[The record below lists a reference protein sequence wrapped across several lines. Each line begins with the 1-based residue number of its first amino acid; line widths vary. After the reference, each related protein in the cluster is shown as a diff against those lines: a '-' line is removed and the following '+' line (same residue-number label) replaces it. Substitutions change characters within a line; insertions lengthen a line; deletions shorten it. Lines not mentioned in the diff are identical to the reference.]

1 MASLRGFIRI
11 SAGRGGS
18 VRDIPPAHMAS
29 LRGYNSRTA
38 WSTPD
43 RRNRD
48 AYPASRFQARLR
60 GRTSVLPRISAGP
73 IRGRAHRLL
82 PRGMTCGENPD
93 APIAQPAQSPYL
105 SPAGCRAGEI
115 PGALPG
121 SQAARSSLCSGRR
134 KPRDPFPAHRPRGA
148 PTAPP
153 ARPGTAGSR
162 GTPSPSPFRSTRA
175 PPRGTSQTAR
185 PDTPP
190 RPSSRRN
197 TAPSHPYRRA

>member
-38 WSTPD
+38 WSTPG

-73 IRGRAHRLL
+73 IRRRAHRLL
-82 PRGMTCGENPD
+82 PRRMPCGGNPD
-93 APIAQPAQSPYL
+93 APTAQPAQSPYL
-105 SPAGCRAGEI
+105 LPRRMPCGGNPDAPTAQPAQ
-115 PGALPG
+115 
-121 SQAARSSLCSGRR
+121 S
-134 KPRDPFPAHRPRGA
+134 PRGA
-148 PTAPP
+148 PTSPP
-153 ARPGTAGSR
+153 ARPGTSGSR
-162 GTPSPSPFRSTRA
+162 ETPSPSPFRSTRA
-175 PPRGTSQTAR
+175 PPRGMSQTAH

-190 RPSSRRN
+190 RLSSRRN
-197 TAPSHPYRRA
+197 AAPSHPYRRA